1 METEPAGCALVCA
14 QRVQCV
20 WREKQIYFKELAH
33 ITVRVGKPKLSK
45 VSQQAGDPGE
55 SGRWSSRL
63 KAACWQ
69 TSFFLGGV
77 DLCL

>member
-55 SGRWSSRL
+55 S
-63 KAACWQ
+63 
-69 TSFFLGGV
+69 
-77 DLCL
+77 